1 MNIKRY
7 NSRLIV
13 IDNKIISYETHV
25 GNILSNEN
33 IEIFKYYSRTTNR
46 DLNNFFGGYYNF
58 VTNNKT
64 YYNKNKYNVNFKLNC
79 LVQYEIIEKKYSD
92 RLRSIFNT
100 NGKNERKLVL
110 KAIKEIENGEEF
122 NKRFK

>member
-33 IEIFKYYSRTTNR
+33 IEIFKYYSRTTSR
-46 DLNNFFGGYYNF
+46 DLNNCFGGYYNF